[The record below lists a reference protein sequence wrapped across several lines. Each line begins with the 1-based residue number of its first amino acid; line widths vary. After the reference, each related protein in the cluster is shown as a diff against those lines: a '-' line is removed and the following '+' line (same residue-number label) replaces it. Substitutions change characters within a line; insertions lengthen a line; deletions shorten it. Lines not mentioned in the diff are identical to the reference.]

1 MFAFI
6 SEFLFLIVGVVF
18 IIISCVYNDS
28 KSFYPSSVTLLVSV
42 AALGMYYQADVLTLI
57 EQYGTFKAIVTLT
70 SIYILMGLITSLV
83 YWMFYIIQVKERLAI
98 ALSEKIPGVIA
109 SIFKRYNYSKD
120 WIDYVTALAKLS
132 VVEDHLSWIF
142 CDNNRDLKIYNTY
155 LSIKYLDDDD
165 VCNPELRYS
174 EIDLINK
181 KLRSILPPKFSD
193 CHPFIVGAGLSWP
206 ITLFWML
213 LSKIIKNGL
222 KTILNLFEGTFNMV
236 SARLFGKI

>member
-83 YWMFYIIQVKERLAI
+83 YWMFYI
-98 ALSEKIPGVIA
+98 
-109 SIFKRYNYSKD
+109 
-120 WIDYVTALAKLS
+120 
-132 VVEDHLSWIF
+132 
-142 CDNNRDLKIYNTY
+142 
-155 LSIKYLDDDD
+155 
-165 VCNPELRYS
+165 
-174 EIDLINK
+174 NK